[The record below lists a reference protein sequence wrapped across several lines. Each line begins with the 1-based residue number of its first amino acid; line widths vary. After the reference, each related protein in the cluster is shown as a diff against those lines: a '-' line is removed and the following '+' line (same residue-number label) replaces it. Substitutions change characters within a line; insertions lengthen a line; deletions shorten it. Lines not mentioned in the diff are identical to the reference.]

1 MPSSIQIIQKHWRNL
16 SNMLFNYQAL
26 ENSGK
31 KVSGSI
37 EAINLDVAV
46 GSLQRRGLI
55 ISEIDPAQKE
65 SWLESIHFGTGIS
78 NKDVVI
84 LSRQLATL
92 FEAQVSVLKIFNLL
106 AAEVEKV
113 ALRKRLEQ
121 ISADLQ
127 SGTTISQALGKHP
140 DVFSDFYVNMI
151 KSGEETGKLNETFNY
166 LADYLDRQ
174 YEVTSK
180 VKNALIYPAFVI
192 TVFMAVMV
200 LMFTVII
207 PKISLIIVDSGA
219 PIPIY
224 TQIVFNISDF
234 LIGYGFILLGILLVA
249 AFFIIRYIRTDG
261 GRIVWDQFKLEI
273 PLIGDLYKKLY
284 LSIISDNMHTMV
296 LSGIPIAKALE
307 VTSEVVDN
315 HIYKAILQDSLT
327 AVRSGRQLSEALSG
341 HPEFPGILV
350 QMIRVGEESGELGSI
365 FRTMAHFYQRDV
377 LNSVD
382 TLVSLIEPVMIV
394 LLGLGVGVLLAS
406 VLIPIY
412 DIANAAGA

>member
-1 MPSSIQIIQKHWRNL
+1 
-16 SNMLFNYQAL
+16 MLFNYQAL

-37 EAINLDVAV
+37 EAVNLDVAV

-55 ISEIDPAQKE
+55 IAEIEPAEKE
-65 SWLESIHFGTGIS
+65 SWLERIHFGTGIS

-121 ISADLQ
+121 ITSDLQ

-140 DVFSDFYVNMI
+140 DVFSDFYVNMVR
-151 KSGEETGKLNETFNY
+151 SGEETGKLNETFNY

-192 TVFMAVMV
+192 TVFIAVMV

-207 PKISLIIVDSGA
+207 PKISLIITESGT
-219 PIPIY
+219 PVPVY
-224 TQIVFNISDF
+224 TQIVFSISDF
-234 LIGYGFILLGILLVA
+234 LINYGFIILGMILVA
-249 AFFIIRYIRTDG
+249 AFFAIRYIRTSA

-273 PLIGDLYKKLY
+273 PFIGELYKKLY
-284 LSIISDNMHTMV
+284 LSIVSDNMHTMV

-307 VTSEVVDN
+307 VTAEVVDN
-315 HIYKAILQDSLT
+315 HIYKAILQDSLL
-327 AVRSGRQLSEALSG
+327 AVRSGKQLSESLSG

-377 LNSVD
+377 INSVD

-394 LLGLGVGVLLAS
+394 LLGLGVGILLAS